1 LSVVQLEI
9 IAQYGCRAE
18 PLFGVASRRLPR
30 QRRNALNG
38 LDRFGHDDTEGF
50 FPSYRHEERR
60 RLSEKCVFRFILD
73 RTDISDLLTVDERL
87 NFVFE
92 ITSVVVDAIAGHYEI
107 APALQ
112 GDLDGLVRPF
122 DGFDTTQKHQ
132 RRLVRAAS
140 YEIVAAYID
149 TVVNSV
155 PLSGYWVFVHGRR
168 ASGETQ
174 RLPCEPGCVTNAGP
188 RYRALVALNLDE
200 SSLRQNREEC
210 GQSPKAV
217 DDIEL
222 VAMSPQPGSDLKELS
237 SPVQS
242 PGVRRRPIRNQSSL
256 RTAFRM
262 SE

>member
-1 LSVVQLEI
+1 MSVVQLEI

-38 LDRFGHDDTEGF
+38 IDRFGDVSNDEARFAFTHDLSHAATSKTDDRSAASQGFGHDDTEGF

-122 DGFDTTQKHQ
+122 DGFDTT
-132 RRLVRAAS
+132 
-140 YEIVAAYID
+140 
-149 TVVNSV
+149 
-155 PLSGYWVFVHGRR
+155 
-168 ASGETQ
+168 
-174 RLPCEPGCVTNAGP
+174 
-188 RYRALVALNLDE
+188 
-200 SSLRQNREEC
+200 
-210 GQSPKAV
+210 
-217 DDIEL
+217 
-222 VAMSPQPGSDLKELS
+222 
-237 SPVQS
+237 
-242 PGVRRRPIRNQSSL
+242 
-256 RTAFRM
+256 
-262 SE
+262 